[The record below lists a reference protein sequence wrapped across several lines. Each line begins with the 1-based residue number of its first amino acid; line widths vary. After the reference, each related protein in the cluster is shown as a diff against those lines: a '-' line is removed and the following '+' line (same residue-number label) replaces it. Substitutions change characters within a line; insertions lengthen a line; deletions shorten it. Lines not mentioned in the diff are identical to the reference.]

1 MSKLWLIDELK
12 MRVNKFGSYWNV
24 KILEYGSFVLMF
36 QNGDLGISQNKFV
49 YIIAKEVA
57 H

>member
-1 MSKLWLIDELK
+1 
-12 MRVNKFGSYWNV
+12 MRVNKFMPYCNV
-24 KILEYGSFVLMF
+24 KILEYGSLCKMF
-36 QNGDLGISQNKFV
+36 QNGDLGIPRNKFV